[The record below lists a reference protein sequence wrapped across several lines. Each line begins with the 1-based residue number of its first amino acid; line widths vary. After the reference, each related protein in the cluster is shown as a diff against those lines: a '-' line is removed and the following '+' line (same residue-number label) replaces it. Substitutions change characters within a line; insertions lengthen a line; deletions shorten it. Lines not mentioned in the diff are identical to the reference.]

1 MRTLSFSIHDF
12 LKLRNI
18 SHVWHRNNFSPRYF
32 EKKIENF
39 DLKCSFGRNKN
50 VEVEKRPKYSLE
62 ELKQYL
68 KLTKA
73 KLKNIELRKSV
84 SVEIVFFQKDNQNH
98 K

>member
-1 MRTLSFSIHDF
+1 MSTLFS
-12 LKLRNI
+12 
-18 SHVWHRNNFSPRYF
+18 HRNNFSPKYF
-32 EKKIENF
+32 WKKVENF
-39 DLKCSFGRNKN
+39 DSKCSFGRNKK
-50 VEVEKRPKYSLE
+50 VEVEKRPKYILE
-62 ELKQYL
+62 KLKQYP